1 MRKAFVKACSS
12 MLSKTPNSVVLL
24 GDIGVHSFSHLA
36 NEYPNR
42 VINLGIMEQS
52 MMGVAAGMSSKG
64 IVPTVHSIA
73 PFLIERALEQIKID
87 FGYQKLAGNLVS
99 VGASFDYA
107 SLGCTHHCPAD
118 VPTLSNVPDVDIYIP
133 GHPDEFSFQFEQ
145 QWDSGALNYFR
156 LSESSN
162 SDAYNLKRGEVRR
175 IKSGTQAIVI
185 AVGPILQQVV
195 EATATLDIELH
206 YVNSI
211 PKNTEL
217 SILTKLR
224 GVPVIT
230 IEPYYPGSLL
240 QRIVQQISSLNL
252 KPSTLGVNVEFS
264 RLYGKYEDHLNK
276 HELDAFS
283 IHKRIDRLL

>member
-1 MRKAFVKACSS
+1 MRKTFVKACGT
-12 MLSKTPNSVVLL
+12 MLSKAPNSAVLL
-24 GDIGVHSFSHLA
+24 GDIGVHSFSQLA
-36 NEYPNR
+36 NEYPDR
-42 VINLGIMEQS
+42 VLNLGIMEQS
-52 MMGVAAGMSSKG
+52 MIGVAAGLSSKG

-73 PFLIERALEQIKID
+73 PFLVERALEQIKID

-118 VPTLSNVPDVDIYIP
+118 VPILSNVPEVDIFIP
-133 GHPDEFSFQFEQ
+133 GHPDEFSVQFGH

-156 LSESSN
+156 LSETSN
-162 SDAYNLKRGEVRR
+162 SDAHILKRGEVRR
-175 IKSGTQAIVI
+175 LKSGTEAIVL

-195 EATATLDIELH
+195 EAMTNFDIELH
-206 YVNSI
+206 YINSL
-211 PKNTEL
+211 PKNMEL
-217 SILTKLR
+217 TIPTQLR
-224 GVPVIT
+224 DVPVIT

-240 QRIVQQISSLNL
+240 QRIVRQVSSSHL

-264 RLYGKYEDHLNK
+264 RLYGKYEDHLRK

-283 IHKRIDRLL
+283 IQKRIEKLL